1 MTRRELC
8 LLTLSVIPCLSLRA
22 ETPDYQKTVAPFL
35 AKNCFSCHNPK
46 LKTANLSFDTNLT
59 SKDLP
64 VWEKVLD
71 RISTGKM
78 PPPGLPAPPKA
89 EVAAVTQW
97 IETLLG
103 HSPGASDF
111 DPGRVTARRLNRAE
125 YNNTVRDLLGV
136 SLQPADEF
144 PIDDSG
150 YGFDNIG
157 DVLSLSPML
166 MEKYINAARKLS
178 NVAVFGEPYSP
189 KPTKLARFLVK
200 KNQDDSTSSPN
211 VMPFSI
217 RGALYG
223 TFNFPV
229 DAEYEFRMRL
239 TNYRARNVRTATQS
253 SASKRKQVAPLT
265 PEEIATNEEENRKA
279 YPPVEMVFRLDGE
292 PIKTDVVEGNIDYRY
307 TRSESTVRYKVRA
320 GQHALRASFPEFAGL
335 ADPRSNMN
343 PDGRRQVYVEYL
355 DIVGPYN
362 PSAESPESYR
372 RIFVCG
378 HKRGSH
384 TPECARRVVENLAK
398 RAYRRPVTTQE
409 IDRLSGLVA
418 MVQKEGDS
426 FEEGI
431 RIAVQSVLMS
441 PNFLFRVEQDRKP
454 ESGAG
459 AYPVGEHELASR
471 LSYFLWSSMPDEE
484 LLRAADAQ
492 QLRKPGVL
500 EAQVR
505 RMLTSPKSGALIE
518 NFASQWLNLRLL
530 ERKRPDGAQ
539 FPTVDDEL
547 VDAMRRETTLFTEA
561 MVREDRGILDFLD
574 GRFTFANGILARHY
588 GIPGINGEAF
598 QRVELDGE
606 RRSGVMT
613 QASVLTLS
621 SYATRTSPVIR
632 GKWVL
637 ENLLGTT
644 LPPPPPDIAALQ
656 EANLGTEASLRQRLE
671 QHRANATCAV
681 CHNQMDPIGF
691 GLENYDASGA
701 WRTHEGK
708 FPIDSSGVLPDG
720 TSISGP
726 KNLKQILR
734 ERSEGFSRNFAEK
747 LLTYALGRGLEP
759 YDRKAVNQIVES
771 AASKGDRFSAFAM
784 EIVNSKPFQMRRGD
798 GGSNVSR

>member
-1 MTRRELC
+1 MTR
-8 LLTLSVIPCLSLRA
+8 LLTLSAIVCLSLRA
-22 ETPDYQKTVAPFL
+22 ETPEYQETVAPFL
-35 AKNCFSCHNPK
+35 AKNCYSCHNPK
-46 LKTANLSFDTNLT
+46 LKTANLSFDDKLS
-59 SKDLP
+59 SKDLG

-71 RISTGKM
+71 RLSSGKM

-89 EVAAVTQW
+89 EMAAVTQW
-97 IETLLG
+97 LESLLG
-103 HSPGASDF
+103 HSSGAPDF

-125 YNNTVRDLLGV
+125 YNDTVRDLLGV

-144 PIDDSG
+144 PLDDSG

-178 NVAVFGEPYSP
+178 NVAVFGEPYTV
-189 KPTKLARFLVK
+189 KPSRLARFLVK
-200 KNQDDSTSSPN
+200 KNQDDSTSSAN
-211 VMPFSI
+211 VMPYSM

-223 TFNFPV
+223 TFDFPV

-239 TNYRARNVRTATQS
+239 TNYRARNVRTPAQA
-253 SASKRKQVAPLT
+253 SASKRKREVPFT
-265 PEEIATNEEENRKA
+265 PGEMEANEEENRKA

-307 TRSESTVRYKVRA
+307 SRSESTVRYRVRA
-320 GQHALRASFPEFAGL
+320 GQHAMRASFPEFADL
-335 ADPRSNMN
+335 ADPRGNVN

-378 HKRGSH
+378 HKHGSH
-384 TPECARRVVENLAK
+384 TPECTRRVVENLAR
-398 RAYRRPVTTQE
+398 RAYRRPATAQE
-409 IDRLSGLVA
+409 IDRLSRLVA

-431 RIAVQSVLMS
+431 RVAVQSVLMS
-441 PNFLFRVEQDRKP
+441 PSFLFRIERD
-454 ESGAG
+454 GAG
-459 AYPVGEHELASR
+459 TYAVGEHELASR

-484 LLRAADAQ
+484 LLQAADAR
-492 QLRKPGVL
+492 QLRQPGVL
-500 EAQVR
+500 EGQVR
-505 RMLTSPKSGALIE
+505 RMLASPKSAALVE
-518 NFASQWLNLRLL
+518 NFTSQWLNLRLL
-530 ERKRPDGAQ
+530 DRKRPDGAQ

-547 VDAMRRETTLFTEA
+547 VDAMRKETILFAEA
-561 MVREDRGILDFLD
+561 VIREDRSILDFLD

-588 GIPGINGEAF
+588 GIPGIKGEAF

-637 ENLLGTT
+637 ENLLGAAP
-644 LPPPPPDIAALQ
+644 PPPPPDVAALQ
-656 EANLGTEASLRQRLE
+656 EANIGTEVSLRQRLE
-671 QHRANATCAV
+671 QHRANASCAV

-691 GLENYDASGA
+691 GLENYDAAGA
-701 WRTHEGK
+701 WRTHDGK

-720 TSISGP
+720 TPVHGP
-726 KNLKQILR
+726 KDLKQILR
-734 ERSEGFSRNFAEK
+734 GRSAGFSRNFAEK

-759 YDRKAVNQIVES
+759 YDGAAVNQIVES
-771 AASKGDRFSAFAM
+771 AAAKEDRFSAIVL
-784 EIVNSKPFQMRRGD
+784 EIVNSKPFQMRRVD

>member
-1 MTRRELC
+1 MTRILILSAIAC
-8 LLTLSVIPCLSLRA
+8 LALRA
-22 ETPDYQKTVAPFL
+22 ETPEYQKTVAPFL
-35 AKNCFSCHNPK
+35 AKNCSSCHNPR

-59 SKDLP
+59 AKDVD

-71 RISTGKM
+71 RLSTGKM
-78 PPPGLPAPPKA
+78 PPPGLPVPPKA

-97 IETLLG
+97 IEGLLG
-103 HSPGASDF
+103 HSSGASDF

-178 NVAVFGEPYSP
+178 NVAVFGETYSP

-200 KNQDDSTSSPN
+200 KNQDDSTSSAN
-211 VMPFSI
+211 AMPFSI

-223 TFNFPV
+223 TFDFPV

-239 TNYRARNVRTATQS
+239 TNYRAR
-253 SASKRKQVAPLT
+253 SASKRKKGVPPT
-265 PEEIATNEEENRKA
+265 PEETAAIEEENRKA

-320 GQHALRASFPEFAGL
+320 GQHALRASFPEFADL

-355 DIVGPYN
+355 DIIGPYN
-362 PSAESPESYR
+362 PSAEPSESYR
-372 RIFVCG
+372 RIFVCA
-378 HKRGSH
+378 HKRGGH
-384 TPECARRVVENLAK
+384 TAECSRRVVENLAR
-398 RAYRRPVTTQE
+398 RAYRRPVTEQE
-409 IDRLSGLVA
+409 IGRLTRLVA
-418 MVQKEGDS
+418 MVQQAGDS
-426 FEEGI
+426 FEEGV
-431 RIAVQSVLMS
+431 RVALQSVLMS
-441 PNFLFRVEQDRKP
+441 PNFLFRIEQD
-454 ESGAG
+454 GAG
-459 AYPVGEHELASR
+459 AYAIGDHELASR

-484 LLRAADAQ
+484 LLRAADAR
-492 QLRKPGVL
+492 QLRMPAVL
-500 EAQVR
+500 EGQVR
-505 RMLTSPKSGALIE
+505 RMLASPKSGALIE
-518 NFASQWLNLRLL
+518 NFASQWLNLRML
-530 ERKRPDGAQ
+530 ERKRPDGAH

-561 MVREDRGILDFLD
+561 VVREDRSILDFLD

-588 GIPGINGEAF
+588 GIPGIKGEAF

-613 QASVLTLS
+613 QASILTLS

-637 ENLLGTT
+637 ENLLGTA
-644 LPPPPPDIAALQ
+644 LPPPPPDVAALQ
-656 EANLGTEASLRQRLE
+656 EENIGSEASLRQRLE

-691 GLENYDASGA
+691 GLENYDAAGA
-701 WRTHEGK
+701 WRTHDGK

-720 TSISGP
+720 TAVNGP
-726 KNLKQILR
+726 KNLKEILR
-734 ERSEGFSRNFAEK
+734 DRSAGFSRNFAEK
-747 LLTYALGRGLEP
+747 LFTYALGRGLEP
-759 YDRKAVNQIVES
+759 YDRAAVNQIVES
-771 AASKGDRFSAFAM
+771 AAAKGDRFSAFVV
-784 EIVNSKPFQMRRGD
+784 EIVNSRPFQMRKGE